1 LSPADLKLWVGWILG
16 GLSLGVG
23 IWNRLGKTGIRSLNI
38 KTDGMMEYR
47 SRADRAEATVIEKND
62 VRDRADKKELNG
74 R

>member
-1 LSPADLKLWVGWILG
+1 MSANDVERWG
-16 GLSLGVG
+16 GIALAAIAVVLAV
-23 IWNRLGKTGIRSLNI
+23 WNKFGIRSLNV

-47 SRADRAEATVIEKND
+47 SRADRAEGKLEEQGD